1 MWLCRGCR
9 ISPPAHFS
17 LFSPIAICV
26 QLEYSNW
33 EQQRYNWTP
42 QEERVPVAHPVLES
56 LKVHHADSFG
66 WALACCVWHRDL
78 AEDVLQESYL
88 RVLDGRAEFSAKS
101 SLRTWFFA
109 VIKRVAADV
118 QRTQKRHQILNF
130 RIVTN
135 DGETTGTD
143 ASELRNSP
151 GYAVQRS
158 EASQQLQQ
166 ALMRLSQR
174 QREVLHLAFYAELTL
189 EEVAETLDVSVGSV
203 RTHYHRGKE
212 RVAQIL
218 TVNEADEY

>member
-1 MWLCRGCR
+1 MWLCRGYQTF
-9 ISPPAHFS
+9 PLAHCS
-17 LFSPIAICV
+17 LFSAIDICLK
-26 QLEYSNW
+26 LEYSNW

-56 LKVHHADSFG
+56 LKVHHADNFG
-66 WALACCVWHRDL
+66 WALACCAWHRDL

-101 SLRTWFFA
+101 SLQTWFFA

-130 RIVTN
+130 RMVKNEGEVTGAAA
-135 DGETTGTD
+135 GEQ
-143 ASELRNSP
+143 RNSP
-151 GYAVQRS
+151 GDAIHRS
-158 EASQQLQQ
+158 ETSRQLQQ
-166 ALMRLSQR
+166 ALMQISQR

-189 EEVAETLDVSVGSV
+189 EEVAETLGVSVGSV

-212 RVAQIL
+212 QIVKLL
-218 TVNEADEY
+218 TVNETNEH